1 MIDKDKWMGTRGA
14 AIEVVAQAAA
24 RSGIVVRLGL
34 PVDTTLLAEAAE
46 AVMHGSLNWDIEWEE
61 VQPRA
66 DELIDGM
73 LKRALKL
80 VLDGT
85 PPT

>member
-1 MIDKDKWMGTRGA
+1 MTERWMGTREA
-14 AIEVVAQAAA
+14 AIEAVAGAAA

-46 AVMHGSLNWDIEWEE
+46 AVMRGSLDWGIEWEE

-66 DELIDGM
+66 DALVEGM
-73 LKRALKL
+73 LKQALKL
-80 VLDGT
+80 LALDGT